1 MTSAS
6 FDPTPAPQLIE
17 WLDLA
22 ARLQLERDLA
32 DLPILAELLDR
43 NYFHLLAKG
52 DRNPLDSAVRY
63 VVKFDALDLA
73 DRRFKPAYTAADPV
87 IEADTAR
94 RMGAR
99 RQGILP
105 TLASWVG
112 IVVDDMHRHDAWHR
126 IPTDPDQIVWAV
138 DAEGISHPSKPGPS
152 VASEAGWLGSHVE
165 WIVGQPYV
173 IELADEL
180 RRIVLDL
187 AALGIEDAAPNR
199 HATMTAEQIDDAGIA
214 SRRSVY
220 RWFKEGWLTDVGKV
234 DRKRVFVVHEVKEL
248 VEHPPWD
255 RVVRT
260 QTLEEITTTFGV
272 SRSQDDE
279 PVPTSF

>member
-22 ARLQLERDLA
+22 TRLQLERDLA
-32 DLPILAELLDR
+32 DLPTLAELLDR

-138 DAEGISHPSKPGPS
+138 DAEGIAHPSKPGPS
-152 VASEAGWLGSHVE
+152 VASEAGWLASHLE

-199 HATMTAEQIDDAGIA
+199 HATMTAEQLHEQGLT
-214 SRRSVY
+214 SRATVY
-220 RWFKEGWLTDVGKV
+220 RWWKLGLLSDAGKV
-234 DRKRVFVVHEVKEL
+234 DGKRVFVVHEVKAIIDN
-248 VEHPPWD
+248 PPWEQG
-255 RVVRT
+255 RPR
-260 QTLEEITTTFGV
+260 QLSLSEITTTFG
-272 SRSQDDE
+272 QTE
-279 PVPTSF
+279 PIEEGSNA

>member
-32 DLPILAELLDR
+32 DLPTLAELLDR

-138 DAEGISHPSKPGPS
+138 DLEGIAHPSKPGPS
-152 VASEAGWLGSHVE
+152 VASEAGWLGSHVD

-187 AALGIEDAAPNR
+187 AALGICFTGPDHSAIGTVNELAESTGIPAATIWQWAR
-199 HATMTAEQIDDAGIA
+199 D
-214 SRRSVY
+214 
-220 RWFKEGWLTDVGKV
+220 GWLTVVSDKRPKTYMRTEVLAL
-234 DRKRVFVVHEVKEL
+234 RKTYG
-248 VEHPPWD
+248 
-255 RVVRT
+255 VR
-260 QTLEEITTTFGV
+260 
-272 SRSQDDE
+272 
-279 PVPTSF
+279 